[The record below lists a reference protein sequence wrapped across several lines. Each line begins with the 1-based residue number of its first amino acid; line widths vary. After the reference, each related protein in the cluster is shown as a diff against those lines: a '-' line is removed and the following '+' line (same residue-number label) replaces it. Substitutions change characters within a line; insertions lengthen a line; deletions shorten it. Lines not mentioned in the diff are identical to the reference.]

1 MIIDCKRN
9 IWRSNICLTIL
20 LFSFLEKLDEE
31 EETSSSPD
39 DLGMVED
46 RTLMS
51 DVDYLRGVLSLL
63 SQTQRYSVEDMSSIE
78 GLVVGMTDDMKRRW
92 KNTDIV
98 ERIEAFEVMLKA
110 VLEQSESERQKMEML
125 KAQGRDK
132 SATYRQYLGNRLFF
146 GQLIALYKKDGL
158 I

>member
-1 MIIDCKRN
+1 MV
-9 IWRSNICLTIL
+9 SNSTVSNDICETGCETIA
-20 LFSFLEKLDEE
+20 KCQ
-31 EETSSSPD
+31 PN
-39 DLGMVED
+39 GN
-46 RTLMS
+46 
-51 DVDYLRGVLSLL
+51 RG
-63 SQTQRYSVEDMSSIE
+63 
-78 GLVVGMTDDMKRRW
+78 
-92 KNTDIV
+92 TDIV
-98 ERIEAFEVMLKA
+98 ERIKAFEVMLKA